1 MTEHQS
7 SHLTAEI
14 IDEAIR
20 ELHSIHDWLRWSV
33 SQFNKAH
40 IYFGHGTDNP
50 WDEAALLLAHSLD
63 MARITENL
71 LPLRM
76 TSSEAKVFCDLL
88 LQRIEQRIP
97 AAYLT
102 QQAFFCGLSFYVDE
116 RVLVPRSPIGE
127 LISRSF
133 EPWFKE
139 HEPARILDLCTG
151 SGCIAIACAKQF
163 PNAEVDALDISE
175 DALDVAIFNIEQHEL
190 EHQVFP
196 MLSDGYNAIKG
207 QTYDLIVTNPPYV
220 DAEDMADLPDEYH
233 HEPELGL
240 ASGHDGLELTRRIL
254 SEAAEHLNDGGWLIC
269 EVGNS
274 MIALQ
279 ELYPDLPLQWLEFE
293 RGGLGVF
300 AISKADLVKHQDSL
314 EA

>member
-1 MTEHQS
+1 M
-7 SHLTAEI
+7 
-14 IDEAIR
+14 
-20 ELHSIHDWLRWSV
+20 
-33 SQFNKAH
+33 
-40 IYFGHGTDNP
+40 
-50 WDEAALLLAHSLD
+50 
-63 MARITENL
+63 
-71 LPLRM
+71 
-76 TSSEAKVFCDLL
+76 
-88 LQRIEQRIP
+88 
-97 AAYLT
+97 
-102 QQAFFCGLSFYVDE
+102 
-116 RVLVPRSPIGE
+116 
-127 LISRSF
+127 
-133 EPWFKE
+133 
-139 HEPARILDLCTG
+139 CTG

-254 SEAAEHLNDGGWLIC
+254 AEAAEHLNDGGWLIC

-274 MIALQ
+274 MVALQ

-300 AISKADLVKHQDSL
+300 AISKAELVKHQDSL

>member
-76 TSSEAKVFCDLL
+76 TSTEAKAFCDLL

-127 LISRSF
+127 
-133 EPWFKE
+133 
-139 HEPARILDLCTG
+139 
-151 SGCIAIACAKQF
+151 
-163 PNAEVDALDISE
+163 
-175 DALDVAIFNIEQHEL
+175 
-190 EHQVFP
+190 
-196 MLSDGYNAIKG
+196 
-207 QTYDLIVTNPPYV
+207 
-220 DAEDMADLPDEYH
+220 
-233 HEPELGL
+233 
-240 ASGHDGLELTRRIL
+240 
-254 SEAAEHLNDGGWLIC
+254 
-269 EVGNS
+269 
-274 MIALQ
+274 
-279 ELYPDLPLQWLEFE
+279 
-293 RGGLGVF
+293 
-300 AISKADLVKHQDSL
+300 
-314 EA
+314 